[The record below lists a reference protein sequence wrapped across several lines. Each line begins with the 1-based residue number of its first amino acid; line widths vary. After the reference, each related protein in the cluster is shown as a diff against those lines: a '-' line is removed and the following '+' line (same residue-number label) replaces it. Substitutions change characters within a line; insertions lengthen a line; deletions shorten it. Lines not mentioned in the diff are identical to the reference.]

1 VCFAGARPAKVN
13 QLFRDDHLHSIMTNR
28 PNAAVIA
35 LVLMK
40 VSCALAADTPPDA
53 AATAAAL
60 YRTAQSIPLGS
71 PDRWDYLTWDAAS
84 HRVFAAHQ
92 TTVTVVDADRST
104 IVGQIPVAGANG
116 TAVAPALH
124 KGYSGSSQAHTIVV
138 FDLGSLRVLKQ
149 IPVTE
154 DTDGVVYDPATERV
168 FVMHG
173 DPKLVTAVDTRS
185 DTVAA
190 RIELGG
196 NPEFAAADGAG
207 KLYVNIVDRGAVQ
220 RIDTHSLRVDATW
233 PLPGCQRPHGIA
245 LDVSTGRL
253 FSGCVNQRLMVLD
266 MHDGHVVAELPIGSG
281 SDALGFDPKR
291 RWVLSSNGAG
301 TLSVIRETSPD
312 RYVPMPDVSTQ
323 VSARTMTIDP
333 DTGRV
338 FLVAGERFER
348 DPAAADPHEHY
359 GIRPGSVRMLV
370 EQPSD
375 NGAAPLAK
383 GK

>member
-1 VCFAGARPAKVN
+1 MINK
-13 QLFRDDHLHSIMTNR
+13 
-28 PNAAVIA
+28 PNVAVIG

-40 VSCALAADTPPDA
+40 VSCALAADAPPDT
-53 AATAAAL
+53 AATAAPL
-60 YRTAQSIPLGS
+60 YRTTQSVPLGS

-116 TAVAPALH
+116 TALAPALH
-124 KGYSGSSQAHTIVV
+124 KGYSGSSEAHTIVV

-149 IPVTE
+149 IPVAE
-154 DTDGVVYDPATERV
+154 DTDGVVYDSATERV

-196 NPEFAAADGAG
+196 KPEFAVADGAG

-233 PLPGCQRPHGIA
+233 PLPGCERPHGIA
-245 LDVSTGRL
+245 LNVSTGRL
-253 FSGCVNQRLMVLD
+253 FSGCVNQRLMVLSLD
-266 MHDGHVVAELPIGSG
+266 FMYNTV
-281 SDALGFDPKR
+281 
-291 RWVLSSNGAG
+291 
-301 TLSVIRETSPD
+301 T
-312 RYVPMPDVSTQ
+312 
-323 VSARTMTIDP
+323 
-333 DTGRV
+333 
-338 FLVAGERFER
+338 
-348 DPAAADPHEHY
+348 
-359 GIRPGSVRMLV
+359 
-370 EQPSD
+370 
-375 NGAAPLAK
+375 
-383 GK
+383 

>member
-1 VCFAGARPAKVN
+1 MINKSTV
-13 QLFRDDHLHSIMTNR
+13 
-28 PNAAVIA
+28 AVIG
-35 LVLMK
+35 LVLLK
-40 VSCALAADTPPDA
+40 ASCALAADTPPDA
-53 AATAAAL
+53 AATAAPL
-60 YRTAQSIPLGS
+60 YRTAQSIPLGA
-71 PDRWDYLTWDAAS
+71 PDRWDYLTWDASS

-92 TTVTVVDADRST
+92 ATVTVVDADRST
-104 IVGQIPVAGANG
+104 IAGQIPVAGANG
-116 TAVAPALH
+116 IAIAADLH
-124 KGYSGSSQAHTIVV
+124 KGYAGSSEAHVIVV
-138 FDLGSLRVLKQ
+138 FDPESLHVLKQ
-149 IPVTE
+149 IPADE
-154 DTDGVVYDPATERV
+154 DTDGVVYDPYTERV

-196 NPEFAAADGAG
+196 KPEFAAADGAG
-207 KLYVNIVDRGAVQ
+207 KLYVNIVDRGEVQ
-220 RIDTHSLRVDATW
+220 RIDTRSLKVDATW
-233 PLPGCQRPHGIA
+233 PLPGCERPHGIA
-245 LDVSTGRL
+245 LDASAGRL

-266 MHDGHVVAELPIGSG
+266 THDGHVVAQLPIGSG

-323 VSARTMTIDP
+323 ITARTMTIDP
-333 DTGRV
+333 DTGTV
-338 FLVAGERFER
+338 FLVAGERFEKN
-348 DPAAADPHEHY
+348 PAATDPHKRY

-375 NGAAPLAK
+375 NVGAPPA
-383 GK
+383 GNR